1 MIYQNQDGIILK
13 ELSKINKKVTSWAIM
28 LKNISITCLCMFLM
42 CHIYITSPVSQHMV
56 TVKPKF

>member
-28 LKNISITCLCMFLM
+28 LKNISPTCLCMFLM
-42 CHIYITSPVSQHMV
+42 RHIYITSPVSQHMV